1 MNEEIWKDVV
11 GYEGYY
17 EVSDMGNVR
26 YLKRYNKKCE
36 PQLMKKWTRNKY
48 PAVTF
53 NIKKNGDKRAVH
65 RLVAESF
72 LPNPENK
79 KCVNHKNGIKSDNR
93 VENLEWCTHSEN
105 NLHAFQTGLRINS
118 WLGKFGPEHNC
129 YKGDILAYKNGLLVY
144 TLKGKKSMDEFGLS
158 YNSVLEV
165 INKIHKKYKGLIFIR
180 PSDYK
185 GNISEI
191 SESFSIQGELF

>member
-11 GYEGYY
+11 GYEGYF
-17 EVSDMGNVR
+17 EVSNMGNVR

-36 PQLMKKWTRNKY
+36 PKLMKKWTRSKY
-48 PAVTF
+48 PTVTF
-53 NIKKNGDKRAVH
+53 NIKKNGDKRSIH

-93 VENLEWCTHSEN
+93 VENLEWCTYAEN
-105 NLHAFQTGLRINS
+105 TAHAIATGLSKNKS
-118 WLGKFGPEHNC
+118 GTESLS
-129 YKGDILAYKNGLLVY
+129 YKGDIFAYKNGLLVY
-144 TLKGKKSMDEFGLS
+144 ILKGKKSMDELGL
-158 YNSVLEV
+158 YYRSVLAV
-165 INKIHKKYKGLIFIR
+165 VNKICRTYRGLIFIR

-185 GNISEI
+185 GNISEFL
-191 SESFSIQGELF
+191 EFPFTQGELF

>member
-17 EVSDMGNVR
+17 EVSNMGNVR

-36 PQLMKKWTRNKY
+36 PKLMKCWFRNKY

-53 NIKKNGDKRAVH
+53 NVKKNGNKRVIH

-93 VENLEWCTHSEN
+93 VENLEWCTHAEN
-105 NLHAFQTGLRINS
+105 NTHAHATGLIITKTGAESKNYR
-118 WLGKFGPEHNC
+118 
-129 YKGDILAYKNGLLVY
+129 GDILAYKNGLLVY
-144 TLKGKKSMDEFGLS
+144 ILKGRKSIEELGLCYS
-158 YNSVLEV
+158 SVSKA
-165 INKIHKKYKGLIFIR
+165 INKRSRQYKGLIFIR
-180 PSDYK
+180 PSDSK
-185 GNISEI
+185 ENISEI
-191 SESFSIQGELF
+191 SEFSSTQGELF